1 MYLRTTRRRFAGG
14 EGCSR
19 ISQAEL
25 NRPYGRV
32 RISEQAP
39 RNRLHVLERNNCLAE
54 VVERGGGVVV
64 ERHRVTQPHPE
75 REVMTLAVEACAEDT
90 KGQTCYICT
99 QALHWKTK
107 EGLVRGCAC
116 RGTAGF
122 AHVSCLAEQA
132 KILYAEAEDN
142 NLDWDVKDPRWIRWS
157 ACSLCEQN
165 YHGFVRCAM
174 GWACWKTYLGRPEID
189 EVHDMAMNLLG
200 NGLHD
205 ANHYKDALAV
215 REAELSMLRRIGR
228 PEEDLLTVQGNL
240 ASTYEKLGQMEPA
253 LDLQRDVYFGFV
265 KLYGEE
271 HYDTLREAN
280 NYASSLLDLER
291 CAEAKSL
298 MRKMIPVARRLLGE
312 SIELTLKMRVIYAG
326 ALYLD
331 ASATLDDLREAV
343 TTLEDTAR
351 IARRVFGGAHPLV
364 AGVEGALRES
374 RAVLRSRDDVN
385 SLSEAVAAMPPP
397 GN

>member
-1 MYLRTTRRRFAGG
+1 MYLTKCAVCATELGLTLGKKCGRCSTRYCGPECQVQHWKEGGHDTLCKPIKKAGG
-14 EGCSR
+14 
-19 ISQAEL
+19 AEQY
-25 NRPYGRV
+25 NANKKY
-32 RISEQAP
+32 
-39 RNRLHVLERNNCLAE
+39 AE
-54 VVERGGGVVV
+54 
-64 ERHRVTQPHPE
+64 
-75 REVMTLAVEACAEDT
+75 AVAVAAEACAEDT

-99 QALHWKTK
+99 QALHWKTR

-174 GWACWKTYLGRPEID
+174 GWACWKTHLGRPEID
-189 EVHDMAMNLLG
+189 EVHDMAMNVLG
-200 NGLHD
+200 NGLDEAGH
-205 ANHYKDALAV
+205 HEDALAV
-215 REAELSMLRRIGR
+215 REAELSILRRIGA

-240 ASTYEKLGQMEPA
+240 ASAYEKLGQMEPA
-253 LDLQRDVYFGFV
+253 LNLQRDVYFGFV

-280 NYASSLLDLER
+280 NYAGSLVDFER

-298 MRKMIPVARRLLGE
+298 MRKMMPVARRVLGE
-312 SIELTLKMRVIYAG
+312 SDEITLKMRVLYAG
-326 ALYLD
+326 ALYRD
-331 ASATLDDLREAV
+331 ASATLDDLCEAV
-343 TTLEDTAR
+343 NTLDDTDR
-351 IARRVFGGAHPLV
+351 SVRRVFGGAHPFT
-364 AGVEGALRES
+364 AGIEISLRNARARTALRARKEGDVDAL
-374 RAVLRSRDDVN
+374 RAAL
-385 SLSEAVAAMPPP
+385 AAMPPP
-397 GN
+397 GSA